1 MAVNFDKYFK
11 LVDEKGITYSR
22 ILKEAN
28 ISGNVLTRMRRNE
41 YVSLESIEKICHVL
55 ECDINDM
62 MEFVP
67 EMERKELGDQEKC
80 SS

>member
-11 LVDEKGITYSR
+11 LVDEKGISYSR

-67 EMERKELGDQEKC
+67 EIERKELGDQEKC
-80 SS
+80 I